1 MHHYSLYHQLLP
13 GDSNHNVNIV
23 HLNYHHRC
31 HRHPLENNYLLAV
44 LLAATATGAAGAATV
59 DAELALA
66 AGADAF
72 LPELLDF
79 ALLAADAAGLASS
92 FLANLTSGF
101 TEDAAAAGAVAST
114 FGFAAAGADCGG
126 CGLNTREY

>member
-1 MHHYSLYHQLLP
+1 
-13 GDSNHNVNIV
+13 
-23 HLNYHHRC
+23 
-31 HRHPLENNYLLAV
+31 

-114 FGFAAAGADCGG
+114 FGFAAAGADCAKAVAIPNVAINASTSFIFIP
-126 CGLNTREY
+126 LKFNE

>member
-1 MHHYSLYHQLLP
+1 
-13 GDSNHNVNIV
+13 
-23 HLNYHHRC
+23 
-31 HRHPLENNYLLAV
+31 

-72 LPELLDF
+72 LPELLDC

-101 TEDAAAAGAVAST
+101 AEDAAAGAVAST
-114 FGFAAAGADCGG
+114 LSAGVFLVSSFLAAGAVCAKADAIPKDAINASTSFIFIP
-126 CGLNTREY
+126 LKFNE